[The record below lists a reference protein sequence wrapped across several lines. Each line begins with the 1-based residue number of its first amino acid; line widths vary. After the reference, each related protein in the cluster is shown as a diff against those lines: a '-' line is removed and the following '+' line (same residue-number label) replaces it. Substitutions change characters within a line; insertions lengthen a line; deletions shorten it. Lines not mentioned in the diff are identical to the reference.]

1 MLNRLHRAARRLKP
15 LPLFAA
21 FMLADLAFAAPTCPK
36 GPPTVLIERVMSA
49 ACESCWREAT
59 TAPDA
64 DAVVLDWIAPAG
76 DDAPM
81 AAVAQRDALK
91 RTVPVI
97 GTTTLRRSPLPH
109 RRQPALEV
117 NSGLPVSGYVGLR
130 ITVFKRAA
138 LPPGTQAFLV
148 LTERVPAGSEGSP
161 IARQVVHGVAGPIAL
176 AGLATRRELAHWF
189 AIRLPDTAQP
199 ERLAAVGWL
208 QTAQGEVIA
217 AAQSE
222 AADCTDAPRHRPGK
236 PRQ

>member
-1 MLNRLHRAARRLKP
+1 MNRLHRVARRLRP

-21 FMLADLAFAAPTCPK
+21 FMLAEAAFAAPTCPK
-36 GPPTVLIERVMSA
+36 GSPTVLIERVMSA
-49 ACESCWREAT
+49 ACEPCWREAT
-59 TAPDA
+59 PAPDA
-64 DAVVLDWIAPAG
+64 GAVVLDWIAPAG

-81 AAVAQRDALK
+81 AAVAQPDALK
-91 RTVPVI
+91 RAVPAA
-97 GTTTLRRSPLPH
+97 GATTLHRSPLPH
-109 RRQPALEV
+109 RRRPALTV
-117 NSGLPVSGYVGLR
+117 NSGLPVNGYVGLR
-130 ITVFKRAA
+130 ISVFKHAV
-138 LPPGTQAFLV
+138 LPPDAEAFLV

-161 IARQVVHGVAGPIAL
+161 IARQVVHGVAGPISL
-176 AGLATRRELAHWF
+176 VGLATRRELAHWF

-236 PRQ
+236 PGQ